1 MPICTISQWEMCICS
16 GHRACRSAEPP
27 APPAAWA
34 VHWCMAGTLTL
45 CSSFSWRIKIKLST
59 SRPSVSAFSSP
70 TRNVRSDCNA
80 ERVILE
86 ISEACWRII
95 NHPDFFVYLVSYG
108 SYGVFVDHLFILQS
122 GRAPQCKIHQ
132 LLCIKRQKMA
142 KVYWNSPV
150 PDSPRVLK
158 HIFDPVAKLVR
169 LHATPKAAPSA
180 KRSLE
185 PHWNRDL
192 SLTTLLYFALAPC
205 WASCAK
211 RKKGDFG
218 SIHSLTVPQTMH
230 RTASNTFR
238 NGSPI
243 RSLSHGS
250 NQHTHTSSTSGRIT
264 VVWCLWYCHIL
275 SLCHYATLLLNVGTL
290 ARNIWTGWVMD
301 TKRDATHA
309 PGIKGMCFGIPE
321 LKCID
326 ESQIS
331 KIKDNQ

>member
-1 MPICTISQWEMCICS
+1 MPHQKQPLLPKGPSNHI
-16 GHRACRSAEPP
+16 
-27 APPAAWA
+27 
-34 VHWCMAGTLTL
+34 GTGIFPL
-45 CSSFSWRIKIKLST
+45 
-59 SRPSVSAFSSP
+59 
-70 TRNVRSDCNA
+70 
-80 ERVILE
+80 
-86 ISEACWRII
+86 
-95 NHPDFFVYLVSYG
+95 
-108 SYGVFVDHLFILQS
+108 
-122 GRAPQCKIHQ
+122 
-132 LLCIKRQKMA
+132 LLCYTLRWRLAQQVAQK
-142 KVYWNSPV
+142 
-150 PDSPRVLK
+150 
-158 HIFDPVAKLVR
+158 
-169 LHATPKAAPSA
+169 
-180 KRSLE
+180 E
-185 PHWNRDL
+185 
-192 SLTTLLYFALAPC
+192 
-205 WASCAK
+205 
-211 RKKGDFG
+211 KKGDFG

-331 KIKDNQ
+331 KITNNHTEKGSQELAGQVVWFLRKRIHTYIYLCIYTILCRARRRKFQK